1 MADDWDLYAV
11 VRSCKSATHTTTTNT
26 SAAAAPTNPITPP
39 SAEEE
44 DPFWDWL
51 KSEEETDPLFSFPN
65 LLEPRANAFQELQQF
80 YEPLLP
86 NPTTTNNPSTNNNTF
101 VPPIIPNS
109 PIISDFGG
117 SASSGQHHLQQQQ
130 HHFLPTNTPAS
141 PPFNPAIFPP
151 GFGEFHGQ
159 QQPLLL
165 PKPETQILPQQL
177 PTQQGFMRPRA
188 MVPALPPP
196 LPRVPFTMPI
206 NSPRPRKRKCQQ
218 KRQVC
223 QVSAENLSADLWA
236 WRKYGQKPIKG
247 SPHPRNYYRC
257 SSSKGCSARKQVE
270 RSTADPNIFVVTYT
284 GDHNHPRPT
293 HRNSL
298 AGSTRNKL
306 SATAGQNQPIN
317 NDPGSPPAQ
326 ADQDAVANNVNSDNS
341 FDKENEELDE
351 EEERDENEIEDE
363 DVEEDDV
370 LIPNTAMPDEIF
382 LGLKQLGCTSSSGS
396 GGSLAAGASGD
407 TFSDQEPSSLGSS
420 WAAAGATVGGGC

>member
-1 MADDWDLYAV
+1 
-11 VRSCKSATHTTTTNT
+11 
-26 SAAAAPTNPITPP
+26 
-39 SAEEE
+39 
-44 DPFWDWL
+44 
-51 KSEEETDPLFSFPN
+51 
-65 LLEPRANAFQELQQF
+65 
-80 YEPLLP
+80 
-86 NPTTTNNPSTNNNTF
+86 
-101 VPPIIPNS
+101 
-109 PIISDFGG
+109 
-117 SASSGQHHLQQQQ
+117 
-130 HHFLPTNTPAS
+130 
-141 PPFNPAIFPP
+141 
-151 GFGEFHGQ
+151 
-159 QQPLLL
+159 
-165 PKPETQILPQQL
+165 
-177 PTQQGFMRPRA
+177 

-284 GDHNHPRPT
+284 GDHTHPRPT

-326 ADQDAVANNVNSDNS
+326 ADKDAVANNVNSDNS
-341 FDKENEELDE
+341 LDKENEELDEE

-370 LIPNTAMPDEIF
+370 LLVILFRIKSRQVWGL
-382 LGLKQLGCTSSSGS
+382 LGLLLIVPLLPEPP
-396 GGSLAAGASGD
+396 LA
-407 TFSDQEPSSLGSS
+407 E
-420 WAAAGATVGGGC
+420 AARADKLPFAEADRFLV